1 MVKEE
6 KVDMGDHRK
15 LGSMSSEKYVVG
27 METPIDEVR
36 TLDRPDRFLTRLMP
50 ARSPSTTAVY
60 SPRRV
65 LISEAKR
72 GKMLAVVIGW

>member
-36 TLDRPDRFLTRLMP
+36 TLDRPDRFSTRLMP
-50 ARSPSTTAVY
+50 ARSPSTTAVH

-65 LISEAKR
+65 LISEAKTGR
-72 GKMLAVVIGW
+72 CWQL

>member
-36 TLDRPDRFLTRLMP
+36 NLDRPDRFSTRLMP
-50 ARSPSTTAVY
+50 ARSPSTTAVH

-65 LISEAKR
+65 LISEAYSYE
-72 GKMLAVVIGW
+72 